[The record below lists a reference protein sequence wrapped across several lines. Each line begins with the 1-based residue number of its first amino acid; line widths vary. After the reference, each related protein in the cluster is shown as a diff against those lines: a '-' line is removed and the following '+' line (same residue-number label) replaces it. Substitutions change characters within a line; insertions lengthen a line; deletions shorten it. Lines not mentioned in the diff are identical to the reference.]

1 MRGVEFG
8 PATFTLRVRGDR
20 MAPQIRHGDYVY
32 VDPDVP
38 AEPGLFVALA
48 HGEPGEATV
57 WQLAEEGGLRVLR
70 ALDARCP
77 DRALDAD
84 AEALIRGVVVFAGRK
99 L

>member
-1 MRGVEFG
+1 MKPVDFG
-8 PATFTLRVRGDR
+8 PATFALRVRGDR
-20 MAPQIRHGDYVY
+20 MAPRIRHGDYVY
-32 VDPDVP
+32 VDPEMS
-38 AEPGLFVALA
+38 AEPGRFVALA

-57 WQLAEEGGLRVLR
+57 WQIVEEGGLRVLR

-77 DRALDAD
+77 DRALDTD